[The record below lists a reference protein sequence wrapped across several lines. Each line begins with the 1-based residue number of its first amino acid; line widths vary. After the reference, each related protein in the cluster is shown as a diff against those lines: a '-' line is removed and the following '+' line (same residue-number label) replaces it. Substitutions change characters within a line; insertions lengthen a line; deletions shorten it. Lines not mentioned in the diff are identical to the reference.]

1 MGNIEGYAGLIRK
14 AQPTYIEAKAYMHV
28 GFSRQRLGYE
38 NMPSHDEVRGFS
50 EQLAD
55 LTGYKL
61 INEST
66 ESRVVLLS
74 KVKSSRRFDN
84 G

>member
-1 MGNIEGYAGLIRK
+1 MRSIEGYTGLIRK

-38 NMPSHDEVRGFS
+38 NMPSHYEIREFS

-61 INEST
+61 MNEST
-66 ESRVVLLS
+66 ESRVVLLNKIGSS
-74 KVKSSRRFDN
+74 KRFDD